1 MPSGIPMMAPGRAG
15 SSAAIERPAVTCPA
29 VAPSARSKAEENL
42 PSAAVAQPMKVVFTA
57 ARMTSITVMM
67 VVSSLKRSSFR
78 LLMVRLAI
86 GVWAWL
92 ARMATMPVTVV
103 VMLADVEHP
112 PKRARASAGI

>member
-67 VVSSLKRSSFR
+67 AVSSLKRSSFR

-103 VMLADVEHP
+103 VMLTVLR
-112 PKRARASAGI
+112 RARRGRRES